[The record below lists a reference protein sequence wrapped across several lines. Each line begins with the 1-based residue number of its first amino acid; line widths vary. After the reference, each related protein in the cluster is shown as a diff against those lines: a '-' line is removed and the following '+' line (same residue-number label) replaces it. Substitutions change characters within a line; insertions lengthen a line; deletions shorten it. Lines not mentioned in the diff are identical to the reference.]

1 MTEIAA
7 VAIFLVAYILIA
19 TEWVHRV
26 VVVLGAAGLLLAL
39 RVVTGTDVF
48 HSEEFGIDWNVIF
61 LLLGMM
67 VIVGV
72 LKHTG
77 LFGFLAIWAAKKAK
91 GQPFRILVML
101 LLLTAGAS
109 ALLDNVTTVLLMVP
123 VTLLI
128 CERLAIT
135 PVPFLIAQVMASNIG
150 GTATLIGDPPNIIIA
165 SEAGLTYVEFLVN
178 LGPVVVLT
186 LVVFIVLMRVLLRN
200 SLAVNP
206 ERTAAVM
213 ALDESEALQRGPLLN
228 RSLWVLGGVTVG
240 FALHGWLHYE
250 PSVVALLGAGI
261 LLLISGKKP
270 EIFFRDVEWQTLVFF
285 AGLFVM
291 VGALV
296 KTGVVERLADAALDA
311 TGGSIFAGSM
321 LLLWVS
327 ALLSG
332 VVDNIPY
339 VATMA
344 PLVTALIS
352 GLPDGA
358 NSGVLWWSLAL
369 GADYGGN
376 LTTIG
381 ASANVVVL
389 GMAERAGSKI
399 RFLEFFKYGVVV
411 TLVSMLIAMA
421 YVWIRYFPI
430 VG

>member
-1 MTEIAA
+1 MTELIA
-7 VAIFLVAYILIA
+7 VTIFLVAYVLIA
-19 TEWVHRV
+19 TEWIHRV

-48 HSEEFGIDWNVIF
+48 HSETFGIDWNVIF

-72 LKHTG
+72 LKQTG
-77 LFGFLAIWAAKKAK
+77 LFGYLAIWSAKKAK
-91 GQPFRILVML
+91 GQPFRILVL
-101 LLLTAGAS
+101 LMLLTAGAS

-128 CERLAIT
+128 CERLGIA
-135 PVPFLIAQVMASNIG
+135 PAPFLIAQVMASNIG

-165 SEAGLTYVEFLVN
+165 SEAGLSYVEFLVN
-178 LGPVVVLT
+178 LGPAVVLT
-186 LVVFIVLMRVLLRN
+186 MIVFIALIRVLMRK
-200 SLAVNP
+200 SLTADP
-206 ERTAAVM
+206 ERQAAVM
-213 ALDESEALQRGPLLN
+213 ALDEREALKRGPLLN
-228 RSLWVLGGVTVG
+228 RSLWVLAGVTVG

-250 PSVVALLGAGI
+250 PSVIALLGAGV
-261 LLLISGKKP
+261 LLLIVREKP

-296 KTGVVERLADAALDA
+296 KTGVVEGMADAALDA
-311 TGGSIFAGSM
+311 TNGSIFAGSM

-344 PLVTALIS
+344 PLVTALVN
-352 GLPDGA
+352 GLPEAA
-358 NSGVLWWSLAL
+358 NSDVLWWSLAL
-369 GADYGGN
+369 GADFGGN

-389 GMAERAGSKI
+389 GLAERAGSKI
-399 RFLEFFKYGVVV
+399 RFVEFFKYGVVV
-411 TLVSMLIAMA
+411 TLASMVVATL
-421 YVWIRYFPI
+421 YVWIRYF
-430 VG
+430 